1 MESIIGHRKDYN
13 GVGALRYQRHIPGK
27 NLAKYPPGH
36 RYIYMGVDTPIRG
49 WGGMAVDSGGTP
61 FDGLYREAPLES
73 GIFFRRQV
81 YERVGISLVEV
92 YKG

>member
-49 WGGMAVDSGGTP
+49 
-61 FDGLYREAPLES
+61 
-73 GIFFRRQV
+73 
-81 YERVGISLVEV
+81 
-92 YKG
+92 